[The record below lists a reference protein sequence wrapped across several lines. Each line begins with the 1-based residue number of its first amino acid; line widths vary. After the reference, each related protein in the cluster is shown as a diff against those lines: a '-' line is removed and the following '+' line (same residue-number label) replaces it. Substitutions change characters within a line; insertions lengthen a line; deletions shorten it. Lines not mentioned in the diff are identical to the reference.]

1 VRAVDKEDDNNNNNK
16 IREKISRANFL
27 KLLGISSGFVL
38 GIGGLNSLDKLLM
51 NIKALAGGR
60 VVTPGKALAVDPATP
75 PQQPFAYIIYKRGLE
90 TVAQKYDGSNLIHG
104 PISEV
109 VIQDALN
116 DPGPLDDPSGQ
127 RAGPGHI
134 HILDGIYDL
143 SSYFQGFFLRSF
155 TTLTLSPQAVIRVP
169 NGYAGQVF
177 ILASTKGRYVTD
189 CTIDGGDIREMG
201 PSPQRQWIA
210 ILLYGGRDGVL
221 FNKFMNTTIRSAKI
235 GIQLV
240 ATNDPKV
247 PPDRPLIDG
256 GWVNGNLFEGLKMW
270 SNDVF
275 IDFVMDGRYLPDRG
289 DNNITGIHRNRFINI
304 ECQSDLNTIHGVR
317 NIRHDGNSFMNVNI
331 WDINKGSPGA
341 VISNIHPDASG
352 TVIISGVMTGQGF
365 SDQGKATK
373 IVDEKN
379 PPRFL

>member
-1 VRAVDKEDDNNNNNK
+1 MTAVDKEEDDNNNNN
-16 IREKISRANFL
+16 IREKMSRAKFL

-38 GIGGLNSLDKLLM
+38 GLSSLDKLLI

-60 VVTPGKALAVDPATP
+60 IVTPGKALALDQAATP
-75 PQQPFAYIIYKRGLE
+75 LQQPFAYIIYKRGLE
-90 TVAQKYDGSNLIHG
+90 TIAQKYDGSDPIQS

-116 DPGPLDDPSGQ
+116 DPGPLDDPSG
-127 RAGPGHI
+127 RRTGPGNI

-143 SSYFQGFFLRSF
+143 SSSFQGFFLRSF

-177 ILASTKGRYVTD
+177 ILASEKDRYVSD

-201 PSPQRQWIA
+201 PYPQRKWTA

-240 ATNDPKV
+240 ATSDPKA
-247 PPDRPLIDG
+247 PPGSPLIDG

-270 SNDVF
+270 ANDVF
-275 IDFVMDGRYLPDRG
+275 IDFVMDGPYLPDRG

-304 ECQSDLNTIHGVR
+304 ECQSDSNTIHGVR
-317 NIRHDGNSFMNVNI
+317 NIKHDGNSFMNVNI
-331 WDINKGSPGA
+331 WDIDKGSPGA
-341 VISNIHPDASG
+341 VISNIQPDARG
-352 TVIISGVMTGQGF
+352 TIIISGIMTGQGF

-373 IVDEKN
+373 IIDDNN
-379 PPRFL
+379 PSPFL